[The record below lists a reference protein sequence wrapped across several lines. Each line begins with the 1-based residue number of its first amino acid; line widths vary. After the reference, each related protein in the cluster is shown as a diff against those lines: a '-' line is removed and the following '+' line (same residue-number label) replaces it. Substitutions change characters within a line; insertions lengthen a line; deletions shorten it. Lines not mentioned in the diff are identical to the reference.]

1 MSMKHVTLPPS
12 VQACLLSNAQN
23 IYYLTGFT
31 TLSAPG
37 EHVAYLFLHDSYTAL
52 ITYRLFEEEANAI
65 LSQHPELKVFF
76 ISREQSFKDILK
88 LLSQDHTCTHLGV
101 ESSSL
106 FLQEYSSI
114 KQALPNIQLVELPTF
129 IEPIRTIKHEEEITL
144 LQKACEIT
152 DNCFLFLNDIV
163 MENMSETDIVWA
175 IESYIRTHSGQLA
188 FSPIVAI
195 DEHSSS
201 PHHAPSPEKHITKQ
215 SLILVDFGAKID
227 GYHADISRVLFVG
240 EAKEEWKKAYQTV
253 WRAKQE
259 AEHYFDTSTEHSGA
273 KADEIA
279 RKIITDAA
287 YPVYPH
293 SLGHG
298 VGLDI
303 HESPRLSVVRDEII
317 LPNMTFT
324 IEPAVYLSGQFGI
337 RLEDTVCLT
346 DQGLQKLTNSPFYEW
361 E

>member
-1 MSMKHVTLPPS
+1 MKAITLPTTID
-12 VQACLLSNAQN
+12 ACLLSNAQN

-37 EHVAYLFLHDSYTAL
+37 EHVAYLFLYGSTATL

-65 LSQHPELKVFF
+65 LSKNPELKLFF
-76 ISREQSFKDILK
+76 ISREQSFKDILSSLYREHACTK
-88 LLSQDHTCTHLGV
+88 LGI
-101 ESSSL
+101 EASSL

-114 KQALPNIQLVELPTF
+114 KQALPDVQMVELTSA
-129 IEPIRTIKHEEEITL
+129 IEPLRMIKEEHEIVS

-152 DNCFLFLNDIV
+152 DNCFLFLNEIL
-163 MENMSETDIVWA
+163 MEHMSETDLVWA
-175 IESYIRTHSGQLA
+175 IESYIRTHGGQLSFA
-188 FSPIVAI
+188 PIVAI
-195 DEHSSS
+195 DEHSAA
-201 PHHAPSPEKHITKQ
+201 PHHAPSPEKQITKQ
-215 SLILVDFGAKID
+215 SLVLLDFGASIN
-227 GYHADISRVLFVG
+227 GYHADLSRVLFVG
-240 EAKEEWKKAYQTV
+240 EIKDEWKKAYQTV
-253 WRAKQE
+253 WQAKQQ
-259 AEHYFDTSTEHSGA
+259 AEQYFDSSPEHAGA

-279 RKIITDAA
+279 RKVITDAG

-298 VGLDI
+298 VGLEI
-303 HESPRLSVVRDEII
+303 HENPRLSVVQDEII
-317 LPNMTFT
+317 TSGMTFT
-324 IEPAVYLSGQFGI
+324 IEPAIYLSGQFGI